1 MVVLQLEGQRGG
13 QLSESHEAGSKP
25 GVPVSKFFA
34 IFRDFFAIFLDFS
47 GFLMIFRDFLH
58 CCEICRGVWLCFA
71 FFRDVSSFFEFFRM
85 FFAIFHDFCDF
96 FAIFLQK
103 FCKFS
108 RGVDAFSPCD
118 W

>member
-1 MVVLQLEGQRGG
+1 MGAWPASPEAHPNQIPRPN
-13 QLSESHEAGSKP
+13 EAGSKP
-25 GVPVSKFFA
+25 GVPVSKIFA

-96 FAIFLQK
+96 LQI
-103 FCKFS
+103 FCKIF
-108 RGVDAFSPCD
+108 AKFL
-118 W
+118 